1 MNDLSH
7 RQQNL
12 GLGDK
17 DPRGAIEQ
25 YLRCDA
31 ARVWFPDQQAVGYGD
46 VVEVQ
51 GFVCVT
57 SSYSVVSVLPFYKM
71 NY

>member
-12 GLGDK
+12 GLGDR
-17 DPRGAIEQ
+17 DPRGAIEK
-25 YLRCDA
+25 YLKCDA

-51 GFVCVT
+51 GFVGVT
-57 SSYSVVSVLPFYKM
+57 SSYSVVYVLPLYKKHH
-71 NY
+71 